1 MGDKKEFDV
10 AKEKALK
17 KPEPEGDC
25 KNCPYNEP
33 QYVEEIEGYIC
44 EGLLMTGDCYLAREE
59 EALW

>member
-1 MGDKKEFDV
+1 M
-10 AKEKALK
+10 AKEKVLK

-44 EGLLMTGDCYLAREE
+44 KGLLMTGDCYLAREE